1 MAGLYQQPQYSPF
14 GALNPQQYFN
24 NPYQQQQYYY
34 PQQQQQ
40 QQFYYPQQQQQ
51 QQFCYPQQQQQLYY
65 PQLQQQQQFPFYPQ
79 QQGLN
84 WPVSFLGQNAY
95 GNQQYWPQQ
104 QRVYEDAPTPL
115 PPMRHK
121 KGKSNKH

>member
-24 NPYQQQQYYY
+24 NPYQQQQFCY

-51 QQFCYPQQQQQLYY
+51 FYY
-65 PQLQQQQQFPFYPQ
+65 PQQQQQQFPFYPQ

-104 QRVYEDAPTPL
+104 QRVYEDAPTPI